1 MVYVICPPSV
11 SVGQVRRLE
20 GARGPSAAASRE
32 GERGTKKGGGGG
44 QKSNTWK
51 IPID

>member
-20 GARGPSAAASRE
+20 GARGPIAAARE
-32 GERGTKKGGGGG
+32 GERGTKKGGGG

-51 IPID
+51 IPIE